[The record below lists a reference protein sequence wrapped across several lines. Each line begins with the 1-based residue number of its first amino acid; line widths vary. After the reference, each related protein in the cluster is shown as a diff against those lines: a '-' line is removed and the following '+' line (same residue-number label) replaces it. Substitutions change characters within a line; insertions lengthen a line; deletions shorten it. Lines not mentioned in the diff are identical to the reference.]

1 MRPAYR
7 NGRGISMKSLA
18 EALSPEEIDIGRCS
32 LRATIEGSF
41 FPDWEF
47 ETLIGANHAEV
58 REVYAAW
65 PRRTVGQE
73 AFRSIVFNSMA
84 NLIGY
89 PHGKEEEL
97 IAYIPRGRAAIVEL
111 LDRLTTLGV

>member
-1 MRPAYR
+1 
-7 NGRGISMKSLA
+7 MKSLA
-18 EALSPEEIDIGRCS
+18 EALSPEEVDTGRRS

-47 ETLIGANHAEV
+47 ETLIGANRDEV

-65 PRRTVGQE
+65 PRRTVEQKV
-73 AFRSIVFNSMA
+73 FRCVVFNSMA

-97 IAYIPRGRAAIVEL
+97 IAYIPQGRAAVVEL
-111 LDRLTTLGV
+111 LDRLATLGI